1 MPELKQEN
9 LALAKETF
17 ELSVDL
23 LTNRIKELIQKKRD
37 LTFENAELQDK
48 IKALKSD
55 ITELKLEITKLN
67 SDLILKEKEL
77 AEKRNVIIESRSD
90 SSSENDRERIRSQI
104 KDLISRIDVHI
115 AGQNP
120 DQGVNEENI

>member
-1 MPELKQEN
+1 MKQEN